1 MPLSPA
7 SAPPLCHVRAFQLP
21 DEAAVVALWRDCGL
35 LRPWNDPHKDIV
47 RKLAVQ
53 PELFLVLV
61 EQGVHGAER
70 VIGSAMAG
78 YDGHRGSVY
87 YLAVEP
93 SRQRMA
99 WGRLLMAEVEQRL
112 LALGCPKVNLLVRT
126 SNQKVLAFYD
136 RLGYSQDEALS
147 LGHRLIPD
155 Q

>member
-7 SAPPLCHVRAFQLP
+7 SAPPQCHVRAFQLP

-61 EQGVHGAER
+61 EQGGDGAER

-87 YLAVEP
+87 YLGVEP

-155 Q
+155 L